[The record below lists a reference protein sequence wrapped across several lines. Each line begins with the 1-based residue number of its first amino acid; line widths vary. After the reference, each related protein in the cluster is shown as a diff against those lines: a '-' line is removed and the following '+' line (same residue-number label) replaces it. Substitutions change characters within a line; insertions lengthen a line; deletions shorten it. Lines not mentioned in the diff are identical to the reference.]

1 MQKENSTKIPL
12 WFLPHLFGVD
22 VAVAVYAW
30 VVAYA
35 RLFDVIVVPSEPIF
49 LLCIAAWILVSV
61 HRFIGI
67 VIHHE
72 GVDSGWRES
81 FFRTH
86 LFLVLLILLCAFLAV
101 FWLALF
107 QVGIYFLKLLVLP
120 ACYWLFSIKSRKIL
134 GAVFQSL
141 AFALGCSTPAWL
153 YCLYGSPLDMAVFPP
168 SLALTALMILFFFAR
183 KSIASSCSETS
194 NTATEFLPFGLLA
207 LILYC
212 AYMVCQCVPH
222 ERFFYYAIAVS
233 VAFMQILIH
242 LRVNL
247 SKEVV
252 VALEWPLLALSATV
266 AYFLF

>member
-22 VAVAVYAW
+22 VAIAVYAW
-30 VVAYA
+30 VVAYV

-49 LLCIAAWILVSV
+49 LLCIAAWIFVSV

-67 VIHHE
+67 VIHRDGAE
-72 GVDSGWRES
+72 NGWRER
-81 FFRTH
+81 FFRAH
-86 LFLVLLILLCAFLAV
+86 LFLVLLILLCSFLAV

-120 ACYWLFSIKSRKIL
+120 TLYWLISLKSRKIV

-153 YCLYGSPLDMAVFPP
+153 YCLCGSPLDMAVFPP
-168 SLALTALMILFFFAR
+168 TLALTALMILFFFVR
-183 KSIASSCSETS
+183 KFIGSSCPETL
-194 NTATEFLPFGLLA
+194 NTVAEFLPFGLLA

-212 AYMVCQCVPH
+212 TYMVCQCVPH
-222 ERFFYYAIAVS
+222 ERFFYYAIAVG

-266 AYFLF
+266 AYCLF